1 LPSQQDAHERLIR
14 NGAPLNVRPAAY
26 LRLALGQEEGLFRP
40 AFTSMVECYIRSQEG
55 CSSAFEIE
63 ITELPPSRSSWPTGT
78 IRRAQPC
85 DRVEDRSRSSVLPSM
100 SPRASA
106 TARVHRDSRRQEI
119 VWAQVRLLY
128 GNANLGAFVTILA
141 ATILGRFQ
149 WPVVPHVVVVAW
161 WAYMVLVSAS
171 RYALAR
177 RFRQVSNECVDVNKW
192 RVAYALCVGLA
203 GMGWGGAGIL
213 LYPEAHLANQ
223 VSLVFVIGGIMLGAS
238 SLLAARP
245 EAFVAF
251 LCPAGLLPAGRFLAH
266 GDETHITMGVLA
278 GVFTVAVLI
287 TTTRIYG
294 TVESSLELQFEN
306 RDLVQDLRRANEET
320 EALNQALELRVQ
332 ERTAELQQSTEQLR
346 AEIAH
351 REQIQGELLR
361 VRNLESLGALAGGI
375 AHDFNN
381 FLTIVQGNTELVK
394 EQLGAGDPIEAILD
408 ETARAC
414 RRAASLSAQLLT
426 FAKGGAPVRRVVPV
440 GNLIMDAVHLVRAG
454 APISVSV
461 AIAEDLQC
469 APVDPAQ
476 MAQVLHSILLNAR
489 ESMPDGGIIEVSAEN
504 AVREE
509 DPDIAPRVRIS
520 IRDYG
525 CGSRVISCTGYS
537 IHTSARN
544 RATAGLGWPPRM
556 QSLPS
561 TAATSRW
568 IRSWATGRYL
578 RSNCPPLTSVR

>member
-1 LPSQQDAHERLIR
+1 
-14 NGAPLNVRPAAY
+14 
-26 LRLALGQEEGLFRP
+26 
-40 AFTSMVECYIRSQEG
+40 
-55 CSSAFEIE
+55 
-63 ITELPPSRSSWPTGT
+63 
-78 IRRAQPC
+78 
-85 DRVEDRSRSSVLPSM
+85 
-100 SPRASA
+100 
-106 TARVHRDSRRQEI
+106 
-119 VWAQVRLLY
+119 
-128 GNANLGAFVTILA
+128 
-141 ATILGRFQ
+141 
-149 WPVVPHVVVVAW
+149 
-161 WAYMVLVSAS
+161 
-171 RYALAR
+171 
-177 RFRQVSNECVDVNKW
+177 
-192 RVAYALCVGLA
+192 
-203 GMGWGGAGIL
+203 
-213 LYPEAHLANQ
+213 
-223 VSLVFVIGGIMLGAS
+223 
-238 SLLAARP
+238 
-245 EAFVAF
+245 VAF

-525 CGSRVISCTGYS
+525 CGIPRDIVHRIFDPYFSTKPGHRGLGL
-537 IHTSARN
+537 
-544 RATAGLGWPPRM
+544 ATAHAIVAKHGGHIAVDSKLGDGTVFTIELPASDERPVAQVPPIA
-556 QSLPS
+556 QPQ
-561 TAATSRW
+561 T
-568 IRSWATGRYL
+568 ATGRLLVMDDEEGVRKLLETFLTRVGYEVETARDGAEAIKMYQAAKAAGRAFDAVL
-578 RSNCPPLTSVR
+578 LDLTVSGGMGGIETAVKLKELDPSIKLIVSSGYSDAPVMSDFAKYGFDAMIPKPSNLNEIADVFRRVLVQNPD